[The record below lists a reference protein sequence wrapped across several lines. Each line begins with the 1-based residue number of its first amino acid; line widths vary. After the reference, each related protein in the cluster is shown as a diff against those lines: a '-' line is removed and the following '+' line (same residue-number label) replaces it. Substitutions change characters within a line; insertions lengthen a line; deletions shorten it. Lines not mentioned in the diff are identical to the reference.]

1 MNNKKAKIKWML
13 ISLLVMVLSIAADQF
28 TKHLTLLHLKDKAPV
43 SLIDGVLELHFYPNT
58 GIAWSMLEGQ
68 LFSLSLWELY
78 FYPLCCSLC

>member
-1 MNNKKAKIKWML
+1 ML
-13 ISLLVMVLSIAADQF
+13 ISLLVMVLSIATDQL